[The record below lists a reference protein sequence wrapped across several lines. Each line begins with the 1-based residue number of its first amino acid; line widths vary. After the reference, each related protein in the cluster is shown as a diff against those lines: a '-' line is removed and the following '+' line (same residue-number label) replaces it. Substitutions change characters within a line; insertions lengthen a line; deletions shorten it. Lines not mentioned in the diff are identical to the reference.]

1 MFCDKMAIEEEA
13 IIMSQSE
20 NELQLINKQLKAL
33 LMNERDMIANL
44 ANASALLYNNMS
56 NLNWAG
62 FYLLKG
68 QNLLL
73 GPFQGL
79 PACVHIPM
87 GKGVCGSAARD
98 KKTYLVADVH
108 QFTGHIACDE
118 ASRSEIVL
126 PIVVGERLIGV
137 LDLDSPKKNRF
148 NMVDK
153 GFLEGF
159 VNILIDSTDFI

>member
-1 MFCDKMAIEEEA
+1 
-13 IIMSQSE
+13 MSQSE
-20 NELQLINKQLKAL
+20 SELQLINKQLKAL
-33 LMNERDMIANL
+33 LMNERNMIANL

-68 QNLLL
+68 QDLLL

-79 PACVHIPM
+79 PACVHIPL
-87 GKGVCGSAARD
+87 GKGVCGSAAKD

-118 ASRSEIVL
+118 ASRSEIVV

-137 LDLDSPKKNRF
+137 LDLDSPRKNRF
-148 NMVDK
+148 NMRDK
-153 GFLEGF
+153 GLLEDF
-159 VNILIDSTDFI
+159 VKILIDSTDFI